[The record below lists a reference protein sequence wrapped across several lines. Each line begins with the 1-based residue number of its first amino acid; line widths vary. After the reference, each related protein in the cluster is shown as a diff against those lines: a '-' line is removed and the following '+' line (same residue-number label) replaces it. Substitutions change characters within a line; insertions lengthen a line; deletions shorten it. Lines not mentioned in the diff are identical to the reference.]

1 MTSWASGGYEDNGFG
16 NMYGRNYVGGYNG
29 GYPGTTYSGTQTQGL
44 PVNPYNGSNSE
55 EQIQALVAI
64 NAKLQSELNEQKM
77 FIKNVCEIILPG
89 LPPNVAENLR
99 VLMQKGNMYHTYGW

>member
-1 MTSWASGGYEDNGFG
+1 MTSWASGGYEDNCFG
-16 NMYGRNYVGGYNG
+16 NPYRSEYGNVYNG
-29 GYPGTTYSGTQTQGL
+29 GYAGNTYSGTQTSGL
-44 PVNPYNGSNSE
+44 PVNPYNNNSE

-64 NAKLQSELNEQKM
+64 NAKLQSDLNEQKM